1 MRTTKWIMS
10 ACLFCSVACGN
21 GYLVVPFS
29 RTSTPAFPDPLP
41 VMTNKGFHQQ
51 EIVGSGQF
59 GSGPILIN
67 RIAFRAQPGSGPVN
81 ATSPSLSLYLSTSPL
96 YPNTNNG
103 HTLISTTYADNI
115 GPDNTLVYSGPVS
128 LTSQGCAGPSV
139 CAFDMSIVFTTPFLY
154 DPNQGQLLLDFQYAS
169 LTVVT
174 GTLDLD
180 GFAFPPGGSVANISG
195 GTKFSFGN
203 FAANGNILQIGY
215 SFPSST
221 CDATGTGTYPCPIAG
236 TALLLNPPTGN
247 LFDALGASGGN
258 ADISFIEDPQ
268 NPGVGLTSISP
279 LQASNSAVPSLSEAF
294 SFTTASGQPTITGLS
309 VSITCGV
316 TGAGL
321 YSLTISL
328 PGGPL
333 GLTCPTLSVPGA
345 TATVTGQ
352 ISFAALSALP
362 MTLTFS
368 GSAPTAN
375 DSVTL
380 SGFVFQLKIPSASPG
395 CTYALDSGGHAF
407 GPNGGSGLINITADP
422 ACDWSVFDVP
432 SWVLIVTDDYVGSG
446 SGVVK
451 YQVLPNTGGDRSA
464 SLAIANLSFTIDQ
477 QAASLPNLTFIGAMA
492 HIAAEENWKTEFTVV
507 NKGTVPATARLTFFG
522 DPSGGLLLPLTFPQ
536 QSPAAGPEF
545 AVSFDRLLAANASL
559 IVDTAGPQTPPVQIG
574 TANLTATGTMDGFA
588 VFHWIPGAQEAVVPV
603 ETRNA
608 PSYVLAFDNTGGV
621 VLGVAMENPTSQAA
635 NVGIVIRDDTGVQL
649 TTDSI
654 PISANGHVS
663 FVLPTQYAVTA
674 NIRGTIEFDTPT
686 GGRISVLGLRF
697 TPPNNAL
704 TTIPALGN
712 VSAGGGSI
720 AHLASGGDGWQT
732 TFVLVNTGTSAA
744 PATLK
749 FFADQT
755 GAPLSLPLS
764 FPQGASPTVA
774 SSVTQMLPAGATLVI
789 VSGGVT
795 PQLLT
800 GSAQLT
806 TTGRI
811 SGFVIFRH
819 NNQEAVVP
827 LESRNANAFILA
839 FDNTNGM
846 FTGVAMN
853 AVSTQQ
859 AQVPVIVRDDT
870 GAQIATDTLSLAPN
884 GHTQFTLVT
893 DKYAATANIRG
904 TIEFDKPAN
913 AKIGVLGIRIPPTQ
927 TYTTLPALA
936 K

>member
-1 MRTTKWIMS
+1 MHTTKWIMS
-10 ACLFCSVACGN
+10 ACLFCSAAWGN
-21 GYLVVPFS
+21 GYLVVPYAQ
-29 RTSTPAFPDPLP
+29 TSTPAFPDPLP
-41 VMTNKGFHQQ
+41 VFTNKGFHQQ
-51 EIVGSGQF
+51 ELVGSGQF

-67 RIAFRAQPGSGPVN
+67 QIAFRAYPGSGPVN
-81 ATSPSLSLYLSTSPL
+81 STSPSLSLHLSTSPF

-128 LTSQGCAGPSV
+128 FTSQGCAGPSA
-139 CAFDMSIVFTTPFLY
+139 CPFDMSIVFTTPFLY
-154 DPNQGQLLLDFQYAS
+154 DPSQGQLLLDFQYAS
-169 LTVVT
+169 LTTVT

-180 GFAFPPGGSVANISG
+180 GFQFPPGGSVANISG
-195 GTKFSFGN
+195 GTKSGFGN

-215 SFPSST
+215 TLPSTT
-221 CDATGTGTYPCPIAG
+221 CDATGTGTYPCPIGG
-236 TALLLNPPTGN
+236 TVLLLNPPTGN

-268 NPGVGLTSISP
+268 NPGVGLTSTNP
-279 LQASNSAVPSLSEAF
+279 LQVSGSAVPSPSEAF
-294 SFTTASGQPTITGLS
+294 SFTTVSGQPAITGLS

-316 TGAGL
+316 TGAGV

-333 GLTCPTLSVPGA
+333 GLTCPTLSIPGA

-362 MTLTFS
+362 LTLTFS

-380 SGFVFQLKIPSASPG
+380 SGFFFQLKIPSASSG

-407 GPNGGSGLINITADP
+407 GPAAGGGIINITADP
-422 ACDWSVFDVP
+422 GCDWSVFDIP
-432 SWVLIVTDDYVGSG
+432 SWVVIVNETVGSG
-446 SGVVK
+446 SGLLR
-451 YQVLPNTGGDRSA
+451 YQVLANTGGDRSA

-477 QAASLPNLTFIGAMA
+477 QAASLPNLTFVGSMA
-492 HIAAEENWKTEFTVV
+492 HIAAEENWNTEFTVV
-507 NKGTVPATARLTFFG
+507 NKGTAPATARLTFLG
-522 DPSGGLLLPLTFPQ
+522 DPSGALLLSLTFPQ
-536 QSPAAGPEF
+536 QPPASGPEL

-574 TANLTATGTMDGFA
+574 SANLTATGTLDGFA
-588 VFHWIPGAQEAVVPV
+588 IFHWIPGAQEAVVPV

-608 PSYVLAFDNTGGV
+608 PSYLLAFDNTGGV
-621 VLGVAMENPTSQAA
+621 VLGVAMQNPTFQAA
-635 NVGIVIRDDTGVQL
+635 NIGIVIRDDAGVQL
-649 TTDSI
+649 ATDSI
-654 PISANGHVS
+654 PMPATGHMS
-663 FVLPTQYAVTA
+663 FVLSTQYPVTA
-674 NIRGTIEFDTPT
+674 NIRGTIEFDTPA

-704 TTIPALGN
+704 TTIPVLAN

-732 TFVLVNTGTSAA
+732 TFVLVNTGPSAA
-744 PATLK
+744 QATLK

-764 FPQGASPTVA
+764 FPQGGPDTVA
-774 SSVTQMLPAGATLVI
+774 PSVTQMLPAGAMLVI

-795 PQLLT
+795 PQLFT
-800 GSAQLT
+800 GSAQLIT
-806 TTGRI
+806 AGRI

-827 LESRNANAFILA
+827 LESRHANAYILA

-846 FTGVAMN
+846 FTGLAMN
-853 AVSTQQ
+853 AVSTQP

-913 AKIGVLGIRIPPTQ
+913 AQIGVLGIRIPPTQ